1 MLSSDKSSSRR
12 EAWDAVVK
20 NLLDEVLQRA
30 FHQTHNPV
38 LSKGQFQCN
47 LAFRTD
53 LQKGV
58 DEVNKK
64 LKDPFKGSKAGDINV
79 NVPDVA
85 DLEVGQLQSSTVGN
99 VHLEMK
105 IEIAQKNF

>member
-1 MLSSDKSSSRR
+1 MFSSDKSSSRR

-20 NLLDEVLQRA
+20 DLLDEVLQRA
-30 FHQTHNPV
+30 FNQTHNPV
-38 LSKGQFQCN
+38 LSKGQFHCN
-47 LAFRTD
+47 LVFREN

-58 DEVNKK
+58 DKVNKQ
-64 LKDPFKGSKAGDINV
+64 LKDPVEGSKAGDVNV
-79 NVPDVA
+79 NVADVA

-105 IEIAQKNF
+105 

>member
-58 DEVNKK
+58 DKVNKK
-64 LKDPFKGSKAGDINV
+64 LQDPVEGSQAGDINV
-79 NVPDVA
+79 DVA
-85 DLEVGQLQSSTVGN
+85 DVADGKVGQLKSSPIGN
-99 VHLEMK
+99 IHLDTK
-105 IEIAQKNF
+105 

>member
-20 NLLDEVLQRA
+20 NLLDEILQRA

-38 LSKGQFQCN
+38 
-47 LAFRTD
+47 

-64 LKDPFKGSKAGDINV
+64 LKDPVEGSKSGDING
-79 NVPDVA
+79 DVA
-85 DLEVGQLQSSTVGN
+85 DVADRKVGQLQSSTVGN
-99 VHLEMK
+99 IHLSVK
-105 IEIAQKNF
+105 VYSKVCNICRDPS

>member
-1 MLSSDKSSSRR
+1 MNSGRR
-12 EAWDAVVK
+12 EVWDIVVED
-20 NLLDEVLQRA
+20 LLDEVLQRA

-47 LAFRTD
+47 LAFRTN

-58 DEVNKK
+58 DKVNKK
-64 LKDPFKGSKAGDINV
+64 LKDPVEGSKAGDINV
-79 NVPDVA
+79 NVADVA

-105 IEIAQKNF
+105 MEIAQKNF